1 MKKLLVIAL
10 SAIMLFAFTACQPAG
25 NGPTGTVLTKD
36 NFDKAVTNGGEYYL
50 EDDVTVTSESD
61 FTVAKD
67 LTINLNKN
75 TLSLPVKLIVEG
87 DAKLQISNGFLDIE
101 TKGNSGLTA
110 TITMKSDSSILLD
123 DVAYTSNGCAVFTDK
138 SQQNVVIDV
147 VDSRIEGAVYGI
159 GTNATAPESAD
170 VRISVKG
177 SKVTS
182 HTDDG
187 DNAAILFNVKGGLTI
202 ENSTIK
208 GDRQAV
214 IARGGDHRI
223 SNSTLIVTGENNID
237 KEYLVDAWGSG
248 NEVPLSAVVVGNR
261 SASYQYSTTINF
273 ADVKITAPEANKAS
287 KAYFEMYVYQNDETN
302 TVSASGTVKS
312 TNTYNVNA
320 AEAMNGASYSVT
332 ISNETV
338 QE

>member
-10 SAIMLFAFTACQPAG
+10 SAMMLFAFTACQPAG

-36 NFDKAVTNGGEYYL
+36 NFAIAVEKGGEYYL
-50 EDDVTVTSESD
+50 EDDVKVTSESD

-75 TLSLPVKLIVEG
+75 TLSLPVKLIVDG
-87 DAKLQISNGFLDIE
+87 NAKLQISDGYLGITTE
-101 TKGNSGLTA
+101 KNSGLTA
-110 TITMKSDSSILLD
+110 TITMKSNSSILLD
-123 DVAYTSNGCAVFTDK
+123 GVTYTSNGCAVFTDK

-147 VDSRIEGAVYGI
+147 VDSKIEGAVYGI

-237 KEYLVDAWGSG
+237 KEYDGAWGSG

-261 SASYQYSTTINF
+261 SASYQYPTTINF
-273 ADVKITAPEANKAS
+273 ADVKITAPEANMAS

-302 TVSASGTVKS
+302 TVSASGTVES
-312 TNTYNVNA
+312 TNEYTVNT
-320 AEAMNGASYSVT
+320 ESMNGASYTVT
-332 ISNETV
+332 LKTAEV
-338 QE
+338 

>member
-10 SAIMLFAFTACQPAG
+10 SAMMLFAFTACQPAG

-36 NFDKAVTNGGEYYL
+36 NFATAVAEGGEYYL

-67 LTINLNKN
+67 LTINL
-75 TLSLPVKLIVEG
+75 TVKLIVEG

-101 TKGNSGLTA
+101 TEGNSGLTA

-147 VDSRIEGAVYGI
+147 VDSKIEGAVYGI

-223 SNSTLIVTGENNID
+223 SNSTLIVTGENNIN
-237 KEYLVDAWGSG
+237 KEYLDGAWGSG

-261 SASYQYSTTINF
+261 SASYQYPTTINF
-273 ADVKITAPEANKAS
+273 TDVKITAPGVNTAS
-287 KAYFEMYVYQNDETN
+287 KNYFEMYVYQNDKTN
-302 TVSASGTVKS
+302 TVSASGTVES
-312 TNTYNVNA
+312 TNEYTVNT
-320 AEAMNGASYSVT
+320 ESMNGASYTVT
-332 ISNETV
+332 LKTAEV
-338 QE
+338 

>member
-1 MKKLLVIAL
+1 
-10 SAIMLFAFTACQPAG
+10 MLFAFKACKPAC

-36 NFDKAVTNGGEYYL
+36 NFATAVAEGGEYYL

-75 TLSLPVKLIVEG
+75 TLSLTVKLIVEG

-147 VDSRIEGAVYGI
+147 VDSKIEGAVYGI
-159 GTNATAPESAD
+159 GTNATAPESAN
-170 VRISVKG
+170 VRISIKG

-223 SNSTLIVTGENNID
+223 SNSTLIVTGENNIN
-237 KEYLVDAWGSG
+237 KEYLDGAWGSG

-261 SASYQYSTTINF
+261 SASYQYPTTINF
-273 ADVKITAPEANKAS
+273 TDVKITAPGVNTAS
-287 KAYFEMYVYQNDETN
+287 KNYFEMYVYQNDETN

-312 TNTYNVNA
+312 TNEYTVNTG
-320 AEAMNGASYSVT
+320 AMNDASYTVT
-332 ISNETV
+332 LMNTAEV
-338 QE
+338 

>member
-10 SAIMLFAFTACQPAG
+10 SAMMFFAFTACQPAG

-36 NFDKAVTNGGEYYL
+36 NFAKAVTNGGEYYL
-50 EDDVTVTSESD
+50 EDDVVVVSESD
-61 FTVAKD
+61 FTIAKD

-75 TLSLPVKLIVEG
+75 TLSLPVKLIVDG
-87 DAKLQISNGFLDIE
+87 NAKLQISDGYLGITTE
-101 TKGNSGLTA
+101 KNSGLTA
-110 TITMKSDSSILLD
+110 TITMKSNSSILLD
-123 DVAYTSNGCAVFTDK
+123 GVTYTSNGCAVFTDK

-147 VDSRIEGAVYGI
+147 VDSKIEGAVYGI
-159 GTNATAPESAD
+159 GTNATYPESAD

-237 KEYLVDAWGSG
+237 KEYDGAWGSG

-261 SASYQYSTTINF
+261 SASYQYPTTINF
-273 ADVKITAPEANKAS
+273 ADVKITAPEANMAS

-302 TVSASGTVKS
+302 TVSASGTVES
-312 TNTYNVNA
+312 TNEYTVNT
-320 AEAMNGASYSVT
+320 ESMNGASYTVT
-332 ISNETV
+332 LKTAEV
-338 QE
+338 